1 MNYFSTRE
9 THRFIIQIEEEETVI
24 YFINEIEVF
33 FSLKEKMLKKL
44 MFTNMVERGLKENI
58 ESNEFF

>member
-1 MNYFSTRE
+1 MNHFSTRE